1 MSEADGSEK
10 WIEAGLAELTRGGVD
25 AVRVE
30 VLAERLG
37 VTKGGFYRRFK
48 DRRALLDAILETWA
62 KGRIAAIEQQT
73 ALNGKTAAERLKA
86 VLGLYSQR
94 SNPHGMSIELAMR
107 QWARIDAVA
116 EESVARVDA
125 GRMKVVTAL
134 YIKAGYAPQE
144 AEARALLFYAFSFGE
159 SLIFL
164 ERSAAKRAKLMAAC
178 ADVVVESGG
187 KSDQQVKSGAK
198 MKQRVS

>member
-1 MSEADGSEK
+1 LSDSEGLEK
-10 WIEAGLAELTRGGVD
+10 WVDAGIAELARGGVE

-37 VTKGGFYRRFK
+37 VTKGGFYRRFR
-48 DRRALLDAILETWA
+48 DRQALLHAMLETWA
-62 KGRIAAIEQQT
+62 DGRIAAIEQQS

-86 VLGLYSQR
+86 LLGLYSQR

-107 QWARIDAVA
+107 QWARTDAVA

-125 GRMKVVTAL
+125 GRMKAVTGL
-134 YIKAGYAPQE
+134 YIKAGCAPQE

-164 ERSAAKRAKLMAAC
+164 ERSAAKRAKLLAAC
-178 ADVVVESGG
+178 VDVVLESSGRAAP
-187 KSDQQVKSGAK
+187 QVKSGGKA
-198 MKQRVS
+198 KQRVS

>member
-10 WIEAGLAELTRGGVD
+10 WVDAGIDELARGGVE

-37 VTKGGFYRRFK
+37 VTKGGFYRRFR
-48 DRRALLDAILETWA
+48 DRQALLHAMLQTWA
-62 KGRIAAIEQQT
+62 DGRIAAIEQQS

-86 VLGLYSQR
+86 LLGLYSQR
-94 SNPHGMSIELAMR
+94 SNPRGMSIELAMR
-107 QWARIDAVA
+107 QWARSDAVA
-116 EESVARVDA
+116 EEAVARVDA
-125 GRMKVVTAL
+125 GRMKVVTGL
-134 YIKAGYAPQE
+134 YIKAGCAQQE
-144 AEARALLFYAFSFGE
+144 AEARALLFYAYSFGE

-178 ADVVVESGG
+178 VDVVLESGG
-187 KSDQQVKSGAK
+187 RADQQAKSGARV
-198 MKQRVS
+198 KQRVS